1 MNSRPLKSYLLVGAG
16 LTSVGLIAFN
26 PSRHKLVSMT
36 KNLKSRIVSFNH
48 KKSNLPIEKAGNP
61 DPEDIEDN
69 KMVSEGAMYS
79 VDYYNKKVQE

>member
-1 MNSRPLKSYLLVGAG
+1 MNKSPLKSYLLVGAG
-16 LTSVGLIAFN
+16 LTGVGLIAYN
-26 PSRHKLVSMT
+26 PSRNKLVSFT
-36 KNLKSRIVSFNH
+36 KGLKSRIGSFNL